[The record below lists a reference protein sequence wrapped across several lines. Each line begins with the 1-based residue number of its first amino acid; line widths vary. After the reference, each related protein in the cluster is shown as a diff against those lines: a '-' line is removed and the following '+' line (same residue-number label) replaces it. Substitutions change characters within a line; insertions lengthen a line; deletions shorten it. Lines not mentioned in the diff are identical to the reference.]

1 MRTGFG
7 GHPQAK
13 SVVGS
18 DSFGSQKNLRH
29 SLSIVTEVL
38 LGEGSCNCGGWVLPG
53 GLLEAS
59 SVEVSLSWVAMG
71 DAEETLLS
79 AVGSLNSKSS
89 LTGSIVVGDPT
100 TLDPS
105 NKILGLLD
113 PMSNRAGLDC
123 RGRFR
128 VSVDPGL

>member
-1 MRTGFG
+1 M
-7 GHPQAK
+7 
-13 SVVGS
+13 
-18 DSFGSQKNLRH
+18 
-29 SLSIVTEVL
+29 TEVL
-38 LGEGSCNCGGWVLPG
+38 LGEESCNCGGWVLPG

-59 SVEVSLSWVAMG
+59 SVEVSLSWVPMS

-89 LTGSIVVGDPT
+89 LTLSLADGSIVVGDPT

-113 PMSNRAGLDC
+113 PMSNRAGLDFP
-123 RGRFR
+123 GRCS